1 MSTFDEILAEA
12 QSLPEGERIRL
23 ARALFGA
30 GAERPLVVK
39 EVDRRSGPDGSTVIT
54 FNVTNTADKAF
65 TITTIEYETG
75 STHGRRQHFGTIR
88 PLLSATIDMELENT
102 DARVLLRGFETPND
116 LPKSVVIGYWTSN
129 AG

>member
-54 FNVTNTADKAF
+54 F
-65 TITTIEYETG
+65 
-75 STHGRRQHFGTIR
+75 
-88 PLLSATIDMELENT
+88 
-102 DARVLLRGFETPND
+102 
-116 LPKSVVIGYWTSN
+116 
-129 AG
+129 